1 MLAENFESMKEF
13 ANEIIRNSEQ
23 MMERVGIGCA
33 SGTSIEELCALSDA
47 LLEMDCSCKFDFER
61 LDNGEIAVYAEI
73 ANLKLALVK
82 LIELY
87 PELQDKITF
96 VS

>member
-1 MLAENFESMKEF
+1 MLAENFESMEEF
-13 ANEIIRNSEQ
+13 ANEVLRHSER
-23 MMERVGIGCA
+23 MMERVGIGYA
-33 SGTSIEELCALSDA
+33 SDTSIEELCALSDA

-61 LDNGEIAVYAEI
+61 LDDGEIAVYADI
-73 ANLKLALVK
+73 ANLPLALK
-82 LIELY
+82 ELIELY